1 MLDSALEPAFIVIIG
16 TWEAALPTRG
26 SAVQSAAPT
35 KWRTPDKRPG
45 DTATRPAYS
54 ERRMRTT

>member
-35 KWRTPDKRPG
+35 KVAHPGQTPGRHGQSP
-45 DTATRPAYS
+45 RLQ
-54 ERRMRTT
+54 